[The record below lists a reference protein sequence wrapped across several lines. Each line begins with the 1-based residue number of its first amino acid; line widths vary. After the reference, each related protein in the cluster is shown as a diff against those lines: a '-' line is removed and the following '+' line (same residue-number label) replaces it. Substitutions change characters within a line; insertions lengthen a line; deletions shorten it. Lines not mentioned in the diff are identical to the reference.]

1 MWKADRYQL
10 AEFPTF
16 DLMRKLQWFWLGFVL
31 CFAACRET
39 PAPVDQPLPTS
50 CTELDSLF
58 AKLTALDSVLMNGED
73 WEVCKPYLDASLS
86 ALAYNQRPE
95 NKDCNYLDQRHRP
108 EDLRLMFVETLR
120 SRIEEDTI
128 SAGIYYMLRWMGI
141 FKDDPEISE
150 FFSEEIS
157 YVAMGN
163 PACYLGYVQQNPDQE
178 VMLLY
183 STKWNSM
190 DLDTL
195 LRRFS
200 SLPASEQVVG
210 FLANL
215 KEQRSDGS

>member
-1 MWKADRYQL
+1 MIMAI
-10 AEFPTF
+10 
-16 DLMRKLQWFWLGFVL
+16 GL
-31 CFAACRET
+31 CFAACGET
-39 PAPVDQPLPTS
+39 PAPMIAEPMKP
-50 CTELDSLF
+50 CAELDSLF
-58 AKLTALDSVLMNGED
+58 TRLAALDSVLMNGEE
-73 WEVCKPYLDASLS
+73 WMVCKPYLDASLE
-86 ALAYNQRPE
+86 ALAANQRPE

-108 EDLRLMFVETLR
+108 DDLRLMFVETLR

-128 SAGIYYMLRWMGI
+128 PEGIYYMLRWMGI
-141 FKDDPEISE
+141 FNGDPEISE

-183 STKWNSM
+183 STKWNTM

-195 LRRFS
+195 LNRFAR
-200 SLPASEQVVG
+200 LPASEQVVG
-210 FLANL
+210 FLTNL